1 MMLFEMMTNKWLS
14 WWGLQKYL
22 EKFTDIQQFAF
33 KEDYTGCLAFFLA
46 LGVGRKL
53 TMGGLVDR
61 ELTLASG
68 KQKEKSCCW
77 EGLLIGEWCKECFVF
92 LFWYLRDMS
101 EYFRQ
106 FVIECFSM
114 CVTNWH
120 PNTVKTTLHSGQ
132 GHSPPTGDLGAVRS
146 PQHSVEPREIVE
158 QHPWRA
164 TTSKKCFVF
173 RMWLGVS
180 EAWLKC
186 EGSAQYP
193 VNLFLR
199 RQG

>member
-1 MMLFEMMTNKWLS
+1 MRLAKISGEVHWYPTVRIQR
-14 WWGLQKYL
+14 GLYRVL
-22 EKFTDIQQFAF
+22 
-33 KEDYTGCLAFFLA
+33 GFFLGIGGWEEVDNGRIGWS
-46 LGVGRKL
+46 GV
-53 TMGGLVDR
+53 DI
-61 ELTLASG
+61 G
-68 KQKEKSCCW
+68 KWEAKEKSCCW

-101 EYFRQ
+101 EYFWQ

-114 CVTNWH
+114 CATNWH

-132 GHSPPTGDLGAVRS
+132 GHSPPTGDLGAVWS